1 MYVGLC
7 HKNARKLRQ
16 KCMAKTNKCLN
27 KEDLFIE
34 HAQIIKANDN
44 KACLFV
50 IFASKKFNTSFDFKD
65 NLNLKGKQNWNFI
78 LYVHTKLIEA
88 NYYSHIHSISE
99 DIMYT

>member
-34 HAQIIKANDN
+34 HAQIDFMIIMRVYS
-44 KACLFV
+44 LFLQV
-50 IFASKKFNTSFDFKD
+50 KSSILLLILKTTS
-65 NLNLKGKQNWNFI
+65 I
-78 LYVHTKLIEA
+78 
-88 NYYSHIHSISE
+88 
-99 DIMYT
+99 